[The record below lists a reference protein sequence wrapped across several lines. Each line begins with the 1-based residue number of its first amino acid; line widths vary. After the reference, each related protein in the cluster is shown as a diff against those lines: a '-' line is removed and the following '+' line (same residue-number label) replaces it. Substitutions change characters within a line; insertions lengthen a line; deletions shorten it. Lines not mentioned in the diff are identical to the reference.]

1 VTGRTL
7 ASRLQPPSRLRLSSS
22 NFRGGGGLLFNRA
35 NFFTA
40 TAPRATARSN
50 FSTRKNFSISKVCRD
65 ISSSRR
71 DQSDVDGAAI
81 SRTSSIDVAKKTL
94 IELDQQNGML
104 KVIDDDSGVA
114 LNRVRHHQ

>member
-1 VTGRTL
+1 
-7 ASRLQPPSRLRLSSS
+7 LRRDCNLHRGLGSAQATSAAAEVCCSIEPTSSPRPHIARDRAIELL
-22 NFRGGGGLLFNRA
+22 NTQKLFNQQS
-35 NFFTA
+35 
-40 TAPRATARSN
+40 AR
-50 FSTRKNFSISKVCRD
+50 RD

-94 IELDQQNGML
+94 IELDQQNEML